1 MTSMGLMIGFF
12 VAGVILG
19 LFLFFE
25 GADTD
30 NYKEM
35 IIGLALII
43 LLTLVFIGFCRI
55 ENLIADA
62 LVN

>member
-12 VAGVILG
+12 IVGVILG
-19 LFLFFE
+19 LFLFFD
-25 GADTD
+25 GVDTD

-35 IIGLALII
+35 MFGFALII

-55 ENLIADA
+55 ENLIAAA
-62 LVN
+62 LN

>member
-1 MTSMGLMIGFF
+1 MTSMTLMIVFF

-19 LFLFFE
+19 LILFFD
-25 GADTD
+25 GIDAD

-55 ENLIADA
+55 ENLIAAA
-62 LVN
+62 LN